1 MYTRMRSNH
10 RGVRVVGY
18 LLSAVWER
26 VVEGKRE
33 DREREIFISR
43 SVVVSIAV
51 VSSDNFHL
59 SLGP

>member
-10 RGVRVVGY
+10 RGVGVVGY
-18 LLSAVWER
+18 LLSVVWER
-26 VVEGKRE
+26 VVEGKRK
-33 DREREIFISR
+33 DLEREIFISR

-51 VSSDNFHL
+51 VSSEHFHL